1 MQYNNL
7 ADYFRQELSAVSQM
21 KKVRKQAEKQAIRI
35 NTLQPGAFAD
45 LDWNK
50 AKDELRA
57 IAWM

>member
-1 MQYNNL
+1 
-7 ADYFRQELSAVSQM
+7 M